1 MTDKI
6 STIADLKDLLQKFRD
21 ERDWKQFHDAKNLA
35 EAISIEAAELQE
47 LFLWQDSKTVM
58 KKLTTDERFKKSVE
72 EELADIVAYC
82 LNFAN
87 ATGIDISSVVVDKVS
102 KNAEKY
108 PVGKAKGIAKK
119 YDQL

>member
-6 STIADLKDLLQKFRD
+6 STIADLKDLLQTFRD
-21 ERDWKQFHDAKNLA
+21 ERDWNQFHDAKNLA

-47 LFLWQDSKTVM
+47 LFLWQDSNTVM
-58 KKLTTDERFKKSVE
+58 EKLVTDESFKKSVE

-87 ATGIDISSVVVDKVS
+87 ATGIDISSAVVDKVG

-108 PVGKAKGIAKK
+108 PVEKAKGIAKK

>member
-6 STIADLKDLLQKFRD
+6 STIADLKDLLQKFSD
-21 ERDWKQFHDAKNLA
+21 ERDWNQFHDAKNLA

-58 KKLTTDERFKKSVE
+58 EKLATDESFKKSVE

-87 ATGIDISSVVVDKVS
+87 AAGIDISSAVVDKVS

-108 PVGKAKGIAKK
+108 PVEKAKGIAKK

>member
-6 STIADLKDLLQKFRD
+6 STIADLKDLLQTFRD
-21 ERDWKQFHDAKNLA
+21 ERDWNQFHDAKNLA

-47 LFLWQDSKTVM
+47 LFLWQDSNTVM
-58 KKLTTDERFKKSVE
+58 EKLVTDESFKKSVE

-87 ATGIDISSVVVDKVS
+87 ATGIDISSAVVDKVG

-108 PVGKAKGIAKK
+108 PAEKAKGIAKK

>member
-6 STIADLKDLLQKFRD
+6 STIADLKDLLQTFRD
-21 ERDWKQFHDAKNLA
+21 ERDWNQFHDAKNLA

-47 LFLWQDSKTVM
+47 LFLWQDSNTVM
-58 KKLTTDERFKKSVE
+58 EKLVTDESFKKSVE

-87 ATGIDISSVVVDKVS
+87 ATGIDISSAVVNKVG
-102 KNAEKY
+102 KNAAKY
-108 PVGKAKGIAKK
+108 PVEKAKGIAKK